1 MTMHDQSPAEMAS
14 SILTRCGGD
23 QRKAEVAGW
32 EEAGQYPKDSAPERY
47 WLETIRAI
55 VFAGE
60 YPPVPRVR
68 PAHHDDAP
76 VK

>member
-1 MTMHDQSPAEMAS
+1 MAMHDQSPPEMAH

-32 EEAGQYPKDSAPERY
+32 EEVARHPKDSGPERY
-47 WLETIRAI
+47 WIEVIRCI
-55 VFAGE
+55 VFNGE
-60 YPPVPRVR
+60 FPSVPRVR
-68 PAHHDDAP
+68 PAHHDYAP